1 MWPQPMQTTFPF
13 QTNLYSNETFWTM
26 RSHGITIFFS
36 VYFLFKACLMLLN
49 GWASFFLQEAKRLS
63 LLSYRCNFCV
73 REQNP
78 VTVVWTVKR
87 NLVGRASAR
96 SPGFSVFNKAKFE
109 IFLEFSISAFFRGVI
124 QFTDLFMWKCDDVRK
139 FLPPASLIKK
149 WFIARVLTRITMKPS
164 LLRLGVHFSPHVI
177 SPV

>member
-1 MWPQPMQTTFPF
+1 MWPQPMQTKFPF
-13 QTNLYSNETFWTM
+13 QTNLYSNETFWTI
-26 RSHGITIFFS
+26 RSHGMTIFFS
-36 VYFLFKACLMLLN
+36 VFFFISGKFNAFWRLSQLFSA
-49 GWASFFLQEAKRLS
+49 GRLS

-96 SPGFSVFNKAKFE
+96 SPGFSVFDKAKFE

>member
-1 MWPQPMQTTFPF
+1 MWPQPIQTTFPF

-26 RSHGITIFFS
+26 RSHGITIFFP
-36 VYFLFKACLMLLN
+36 VYFLFKACLMLFN
-49 GWASFFLQEAKRLS
+49 GWASFFLREAKRLS

-109 IFLEFSISAFFRGVI
+109 IFLEFSVSAFFRRVI
-124 QFTDLFMWKCDDVRK
+124 EFTDLFMWKCYDVRK

-164 LLRLGVHFSPHVI
+164 LLGLGVHFSPHVI